1 VAADANGLPSHRD
14 LSLLSLFGLPAV
26 AHLAFIFCCAV
37 WGTSFILLERVTRVM
52 GPVEIGVWR
61 MFMGA
66 AVVGVCWWL
75 SRGEY
80 RLRRRDLL
88 KVVGSAILFTA
99 PPQVIQSYVL
109 AQGFG
114 HSFFGTMVAA
124 IPLLTILVSIPMLK
138 LLPTRREL
146 FGVLGG
152 LVCIF
157 MLLEDGVHRG
167 MTLPLL
173 GLTLLIPLSSALSNT
188 YMKWQL
194 PDVPAAVYT
203 TIALFVSGLV
213 LVPVQ
218 MSPGVVGSLAVAARV
233 GAKITPETIAY
244 LALLGVIG
252 SGVSTL
258 TFNWMVLERGPLFAG
273 MTTYVVPILA
283 LAWGRVDHESISGMQ
298 MIAMVGAL
306 AMVALVQTGAPR
318 PEPSLVVATPSG
330 GVIPLADMNVCPTRL
345 PATAGADFL
354 AEPPQTRVA

>member
-1 VAADANGLPSHRD
+1 
-14 LSLLSLFGLPAV
+14 V

-52 GPVEIGVWR
+52 GPVEIAVWR
-61 MFMGA
+61 MFTGA

-75 SRGEY
+75 TRGKY
-80 RLRRRDLL
+80 RLGRRDLV
-88 KVVGSAILFTA
+88 KIAGSAILFTA
-99 PPQVIQSYVL
+99 PPQVIQAYVL
-109 AQGFG
+109 EQGFG

-188 YMKWQL
+188 YQKWQL
-194 PDVPAAVYT
+194 GDVPATVYT
-203 TIALFVSGLV
+203 TISLLVSGLV
-213 LVPVQ
+213 LVPMQ
-218 MSPGVVGSLAVAARV
+218 MSPGVVGSLAVATRAGAR
-233 GAKITPETIAY
+233 ITPEILIF

-258 TFNWMVLERGPLFAG
+258 TFNWLVIERGPLFAG
-273 MTTYVVPILA
+273 MTTYVVPVLA
-283 LAWGRVDHESISGMQ
+283 LAWGRLDHESISGMQ
-298 MIAMVGAL
+298 IVAMVGAL
-306 AMVALVQTGAPR
+306 AMTALVQMGTSR
-318 PEPSLVVATPSG
+318 PEPSLAVATPSG
-330 GVIPLADMNVCPTRL
+330 GVIPLADRNVRPTGT
-345 PATAGADFL
+345 PVAADVEFS
-354 AEPPQTRVA
+354 ADQSETRVA